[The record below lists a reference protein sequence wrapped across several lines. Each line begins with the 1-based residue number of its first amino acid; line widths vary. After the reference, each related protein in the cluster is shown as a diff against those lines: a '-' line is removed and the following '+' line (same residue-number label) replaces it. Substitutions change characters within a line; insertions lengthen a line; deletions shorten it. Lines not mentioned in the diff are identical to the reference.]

1 VVAEVMDLMIGTNI
15 DGVFVDMQVVDAIRN
30 VVGIEEG
37 EEVLAAKVEQVEA
50 NIIEVD
56 VLENEVK
63 VFGEFD

>member
-1 VVAEVMDLMIGTNI
+1 MDLMIGTNI

>member
-1 VVAEVMDLMIGTNI
+1 MDLMIGTNI
-15 DGVFVDMQVVDAIRN
+15 DGVFVDMHVVDAIRN